1 MPTNA
6 IFGTYCN
13 IMLVLDSVTKR
24 FGSKVA
30 VNQLSLEIKTGQV
43 LGLLGPNGA
52 GKTTTMRLIVGYLNP
67 DSGSITLNGVSVVD
81 HPEQVRQHIGYL
93 PENNPLYS
101 ELLVS
106 EMLASS
112 AQLKQMNSAKL
123 ARSLDFVVPAVG
135 LEEVY
140 RQPIRELSKGYKQRV
155 GIALAL
161 LHEPEVLILDEP
173 TEGLDP
179 NQRTEIRALLRR
191 LAKDKTVIISTHV
204 MQEVSAI
211 CDRIVIISHGSIVAD
226 GTEKTLLQRNN
237 TGTIRA
243 EIEGKNA
250 LSIIKKEP
258 RVAVITHK
266 TVGKRLFIEIESKTK
281 VPAQVVLS
289 EIQQKHQFVLW
300 SLSSVGAD
308 LEHLFKTVTEEKS

>member
-1 MPTNA
+1 
-6 IFGTYCN
+6 
-13 IMLVLDSVTKR
+13 MLVLDGVTKR

-52 GKTTTMRLIVGYLNP
+52 GKTTTMRLLVGYLSP
-67 DSGSITLNGVSVVD
+67 DSGLITLNGVSVIEN
-81 HPEQVRQHIGYL
+81 PNKVRSLIGYL

-112 AQLKQMNSAKL
+112 AQLKQMSSASL
-123 ARSLDFVVPAVG
+123 AKSLDFVVPAVG

-140 RQPIRELSKGYKQRV
+140 QQPIRELSKGYKQRV

-179 NQRTEIRALLRR
+179 NQRAEIRALLRR

-211 CDRIVIISHGSIVAD
+211 CDRIVIINHGSIVAD
-226 GTEKTLLQRNN
+226 GTEKTLLHKNN

-250 LSIIKKEP
+250 LSIVKKESKL
-258 RVAVITHK
+258 AVLTHK
-266 TVGKRLFIEIESKTK
+266 TVGKRLFVELQPKTK

-289 EIQQKHQFVLW
+289 EIQRKHQLVLW

>member
-1 MPTNA
+1 
-6 IFGTYCN
+6 
-13 IMLVLDSVTKR
+13 MLVLDGVTKR

-52 GKTTTMRLIVGYLNP
+52 GKTTTMRLLVGYLSP
-67 DSGSITLNGVSVVD
+67 DSGLITLNGVSVIEN
-81 HPEQVRQHIGYL
+81 PNQVRSQIGYL

-112 AQLKQMNSAKL
+112 AQLKQMSSASL
-123 ARSLDFVVPAVG
+123 AKSLDFVVPAVG

-140 RQPIRELSKGYKQRV
+140 QQPIRELSKGYKQRV

-179 NQRTEIRALLRR
+179 NQRAEIRALLRR

-211 CDRIVIISHGSIVAD
+211 CDRIVIINHGMIVAD
-226 GTEKTLLQRNN
+226 GTEKTLLHKNN
-237 TGTIRA
+237 SGTIRA
-243 EIEGKNA
+243 ELEGKNV
-250 LSIIKKEP
+250 LSILKKESKL
-258 RVAVITHK
+258 AVLTHK
-266 TVGKRLFIEIESKTK
+266 TVGKRLFVELQTKTK
-281 VPAQVVLS
+281 VPAQVILS
-289 EIQQKHQFVLW
+289 EIQRKHQLVLW

-308 LEHLFKTVTEEKS
+308 LEQLFKTVTEEKS